1 VQPLGSI
8 GGSLL
13 DIGMDCDSFKFRDV
27 VEGDGLAK
35 QPQDVTTTGSA
46 EGSILMV
53 R

>member
-1 VQPLGSI
+1 M
-8 GGSLL
+8 L
-13 DIGMDCDSFKFRDV
+13 DIAMDSNLFEFGDV

-46 EGSILMV
+46 EGSILMI